1 MSKGRMLDLNRKIN
15 GIISEGSYDFSN
27 SDPKTVENVAKGFAK
42 IEKNKQAMAALSAW
56 RFSDPGVD
64 DAPLKDEFLKII
76 KKILSN
82 DEYKAIVGMMN

>member
-15 GIISEGSYDFSN
+15 GIISEGYKIGNDAE
-27 SDPKTVENVAKGFAK
+27 TAAYAARGFAK

-82 DEYKAIVGMMN
+82 DEYKAITGMMS